1 MKKMAAF
8 AAGLVVLFTLVDNG
22 WAQGRSPADLDKM
35 LGPIALYPDPLV
47 AEILTAA
54 TFPSQI
60 VEADRYMQSGGDASQ
75 VAQQPWDASVQGLC
89 HYPNVLKW
97 LDDNIAWTTQIGQAF
112 TAQQGD
118 VMASVQRLRAQAQSL
133 GNLPSTP
140 QETVSSDDG
149 DIEIEPADPDSL
161 YIPTYDPNL
170 IYYQPGILCSY
181 GFAFPIGGWLLYD
194 WDWHSHRLL
203 TWGPGHP
210 RPGNWWG
217 LPPGE
222 RGAYLAHNHL
232 PVWRAGGGAIYGRGW
247 DRGYE
252 PEIISRSVPE
262 AAIPRTPAPRV
273 GNYPSAG
280 ERINEARVANRPA
293 FRAPSTEL
301 PRSFAAPE
309 HEATFGGFQSG
320 AAARE
325 SSARGAESR
334 ASMGGGGGGSHG
346 GGKR

>member
-1 MKKMAAF
+1 MKKMAAL
-8 AAGLVVLFTLVDNG
+8 AAGLMILFTFVDSG
-22 WAQGRSPADLDKM
+22 RAQSRSPAELDKM

-47 AEILTAA
+47 AEILSAA

-60 VEADRYMQSGGDASQ
+60 VEADRYIGSGGDANQ
-75 VAQQPWDASVQGLC
+75 IDQQLWDSSVQGLC

-97 LDDNIAWTTQIGQAF
+97 LDDNLAWTTQMGQAF
-112 TAQQGD
+112 ASQQAD
-118 VMASVQRLRAQAQSL
+118 VMASIQRLRAQAQSL
-133 GNLPSTP
+133 GNLPSTS

-149 DIEIEPADPDSL
+149 DIEIEPMDPDSL
-161 YIPTYDPNL
+161 YIPDYDPNL
-170 IYYQPGILCSY
+170 IYYQPGILCTY
-181 GFAFPIGGWLLYD
+181 GIGFPIGGWLIFD

-210 RPGNWWG
+210 RPGNWWHIPAG
-217 LPPGE
+217 Q
-222 RGAYLAHNHL
+222 RGAYIAQNHI
-232 PVWRAGGGAIYGRGW
+232 PVWHAGGGAIHAGGW

-262 AAIPRTPAPRV
+262 PAVPRTPAPRL
-273 GNYPSAG
+273 GNVPSAG
-280 ERINEARVANRPA
+280 ERINEARAGNRPA
-293 FRAPSTEL
+293 FRAPSTES

-334 ASMGGGGGGSHG
+334 ASMGGGGSHG
-346 GGKR
+346 AGRR